1 MKKILL
7 SIFACM
13 LFAGYASAQ
22 TGNNQISVGPQ
33 VEFFLG
39 DYGNAY
45 NTGFG
50 GNIKGLLG
58 VGTSGQ
64 ISLSSGYTSFSG
76 KGSLYSNQTFSV
88 IPIMA
93 GYRWNSKS
101 GFYINPQVGV
111 TINSSHFSGSAA
123 SLGTYSQTQFGAQ
136 LDVGY
141 ATNNFDFS
149 VHYLSEGDVFSLF
162 GIKVAY
168 NIPLGDKK

>member
-7 SIFACM
+7 SIFAFM

-22 TGNNQISVGPQ
+22 TGNNQISIGPQ

-39 DYGNAY
+39 DYANFY

-58 VGTSGQ
+58 VGDSGQ
-64 ISLSSGYTSFSG
+64 ISLSTGYTAFGG
-76 KGSLYSNQTFSV
+76 KGEAANQTFSI

-93 GYRWNSKS
+93 GYRANFKG

-111 TINSSHFSGSAA
+111 TINSSHFSGNAA
-123 SLGTYSQTQFGAQ
+123 SLGTYSQTEFGAQ
-136 LDVGY
+136 LDLGY
-141 ATNNFDFS
+141 TTNGFDFS
-149 VHYLSEGDVFSLF
+149 VHYLNEGDVFSLF

-168 NIPLGDKK
+168 NIPLGGKK